1 MKKLSLVLSIALLTL
16 PSYAQDVSIPLFD
29 DDAPKIGR
37 NAQPLESLILTPSPL
52 PAISVNL
59 TSDTSKDKEAEA
71 HQDTTG
77 SATTSTPAPSQQKN
91 TTDFKIDPPRTEP
104 ISIAKDKKNNAAD
117 LIADLQKEL
126 ANAQGA
132 SSISADSYQPSQPAL
147 PDVYQKPT
155 PVLPDVKPA
164 LPAKA
169 PETPSVFPIKQTTSA
184 VQTPASL
191 EGLFGQTH
199 DVRGFAVSGMTLG
212 MTPEEV
218 DEIADIEG
226 FQLVRAQRGI
236 TLFRTSYYE
245 HLCRNAKVY
254 VLDHLRDCIRSHAR
268 ADQQEYISSM
278 TFKKPETKE
287 YIQILFSSPATDNV
301 SYKIYYE
308 NEGDNSLTLT
318 QKNLAKQLRRKEA
331 FWRLMFETYGLPD
344 DSELIIWGDPQKSYM
359 QATMQGTAYNA
370 YIVLE
375 DKEIQD
381 EDYFA
386 QEEEARDLTYKM
398 PFSFAGAESEE

>member
-1 MKKLSLVLSIALLTL
+1 MKKLSLVLSIALFTL

-37 NAQPLESLILTPSPL
+37 NAQPLDSLILTPSPL
-52 PAISVNL
+52 PALSVNL
-59 TSDTSKDKEAEA
+59 TSDAPADKGQETQQNTVTPTAA
-71 HQDTTG
+71 TP
-77 SATTSTPAPSQQKN
+77 SASQPKKTN
-91 TTDFKIDPPRTEP
+91 AADFKIDPPRSEP
-104 ISIAKDKKNNAAD
+104 ISIAKDKKSNADD

-126 ANAQGA
+126 AGAQGTT
-132 SSISADSYQPSQPAL
+132 SVSADSYQPVQPVL
-147 PDVYQKPT
+147 PDVYQAPT
-155 PVLPDVKPA
+155 PVLPDVKPMA
-164 LPAKA
+164 SKA
-169 PETPSVFPIKQTTSA
+169 PDTPSVFPVKQKTSA

-218 DEIADIEG
+218 DEVADTEG

-254 VLDHLRDCIRSHAR
+254 VLDRLRDCIRAQAR

-287 YIQILFSSPATDNV
+287 YIQVLFSSPATDNV

-318 QKNLAKQLRRKEA
+318 QKNLAKQLRRKDA

-386 QEEEARDLTYKM
+386 QEEEARDLTYKT
-398 PFSFAGAESEE
+398 PFSFAGAESGE

>member
-1 MKKLSLVLSIALLTL
+1 MKKMSLVLSLTL
-16 PSYAQDVSIPLFD
+16 LITPALAQDVSIPLFD

-37 NAQPLESLILTPSPL
+37 NAEPLDSLVLTPSPL

-59 TSDTSKDKEAEA
+59 NTDKKVSESDKATEKKTS
-71 HQDTTG
+71 
-77 SATTSTPAPSQQKN
+77 APSTGGVQKEK
-91 TTDFKIDPPRTEP
+91 TSDFKIDPPRTDP
-104 ISIAKDKKNNAAD
+104 IFMSREKKSSGD

-126 ANAQGA
+126 AEAQGS
-132 SSISADSYQPSQPAL
+132 SSISADSYKPITPKL
-147 PDVYQKPT
+147 PDEKQET
-155 PVLPDVKPA
+155 APA
-164 LPAKA
+164 VADIKSVPSKTA
-169 PETPSVFPIKQTTSA
+169 TPSVVQQQTKT
-184 VQTPASL
+184 VLQTPSSL

-199 DVRGFAVSGMTLG
+199 DVRGFEISGMTLG

-226 FQLVRAQRGI
+226 YQLVRAQHGI
-236 TLFRTSYYE
+236 SLFKTSYYE
-245 HLCRNAKVY
+245 HLCKNAKVY
-254 VLDHLRDCIRSHAR
+254 VLDRLRECIRSHAR
-268 ADQQEYISSM
+268 SENQEYISSM

-287 YIQILFSSPATDNV
+287 YIQILFTSPATDNV

-331 FWRLMFETYGLPD
+331 FWRQMFETYGLPD

-386 QEEEARDLTYKM
+386 QEEESKELTYKT
-398 PFSFAGAESEE
+398 PFSFSGSENME